1 MTIDKASL
9 FPFPFDEGRAR
20 DWLSDKLLSLSP
32 SQSREDREEWR
43 RALALLWETEVRS
56 VIQSCG
62 INRPLRYGNLG
73 DALYALL
80 EATRLLTATAGSPF
94 SYKMNRCCA
103 FSAFEPRLLQ
113 LSVVGL
119 VRTCLL
125 SHPGATIRAQ
135 VRFTARSLQIRVSG
149 ETSFWD
155 SDVLAVVKETA
166 RLHRGSLAVSGKTA
180 AFSMQLME
188 KRDSCY
194 LGGLQEPTTP
204 SALLNHPLSSVNV
217 GYRSLDPSLFPVG
230 SH

>member
-20 DWLSDKLLSLSP
+20 DWLSDKLLSLSLRKAGKIGKNGGGP
-32 SQSREDREEWR
+32 WP
-43 RALALLWETEVRS
+43 LLWETEVRS
-56 VIQSCG
+56 VIQCRG

-73 DALYALL
+73 ETLYALL
-80 EATRLLTATAGSPF
+80 EATRLLAVTANNPF
-94 SYKMNRCCA
+94 SYRMNRCCVY
-103 FSAFEPRLLQ
+103 SAFDPRLLQ

-125 SHPGATIRAQ
+125 SHPGTAVRVQ

-155 SDVLAVVKETA
+155 SDILTIVKETA

-180 AFSMQLME
+180 AFSMQLLE
-188 KRDSCY
+188 KKDSCH
-194 LGGLQEPTTP
+194 LGIAGAHDAVCAQP
-204 SALLNHPLSSVNV
+204 SAFQRQCWVSVS
-217 GYRSLDPSLFPVG
+217 GSIPFPC
-230 SH
+230 